1 MTANIKRPKVNG
13 LLIKQKMGLYWDV
26 FSMSI
31 FERGRENGR
40 VKGTDLAP
48 TFLEVFTFF
57 FLMYFPAKHWPVV
70 LCLNRLTTAN

>member
-1 MTANIKRPKVNG
+1 
-13 LLIKQKMGLYWDV
+13 
-26 FSMSI
+26 MSI